1 MGEESLRGWRGGI
14 TVKFII
20 PYNAISLQAVQ
31 AVQAFVHD
39 DHVISGKEEDHTN
52 IDITTGDVAG
62 DEEPSNYAVET
73 SEVTDNI
80 EELRADEVRQQ
91 NQFTSIEEEEDSQE
105 ELE

>member
-52 IDITTGDVAG
+52 IDITTGEVVEA
-62 DEEPSNYAVET
+62 EEHSNHAV
-73 SEVTDNI
+73 EVTDNI
-80 EELRADEVRQQ
+80 DRPDEVRQQ
-91 NQFTSIEEEEDSQE
+91 TQFTSIEEEEDSQE